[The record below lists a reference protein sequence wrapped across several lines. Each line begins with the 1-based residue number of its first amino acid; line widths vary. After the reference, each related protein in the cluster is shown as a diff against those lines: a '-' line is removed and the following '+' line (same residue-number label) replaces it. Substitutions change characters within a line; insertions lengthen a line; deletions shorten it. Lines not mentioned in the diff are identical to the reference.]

1 MRPVIVAPPDLADGF
16 RLAGVAVYE
25 IRSPEEIPQIV
36 QRIREQ
42 PDVAL
47 VLVDERFCEG
57 FERAFGG
64 ERAAHD
70 RVVPRRG
77 GRPRGDVYR
86 RADATVPGAKDLH
99 RGRVSKL

>member
-57 FERAFGG
+57 FERAFAGSELPMIASFPAEEVAREETYIDELTRRFLGQKIYIEG
-64 ERAAHD
+64 E
-70 RVVPRRG
+70 
-77 GRPRGDVYR
+77 
-86 RADATVPGAKDLH
+86 
-99 RGRVSKL
+99 